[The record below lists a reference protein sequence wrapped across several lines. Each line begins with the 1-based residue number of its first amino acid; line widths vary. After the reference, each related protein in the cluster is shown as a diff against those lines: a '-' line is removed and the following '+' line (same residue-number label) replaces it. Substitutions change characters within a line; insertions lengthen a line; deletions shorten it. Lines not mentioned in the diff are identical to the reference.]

1 MMKKKN
7 YQIPVTE
14 KVVVG
19 DPLMVEVIAW
29 SPTPV
34 SRQEDAKEN
43 DEVVDEDDFPNLPNP
58 FSGHSDNSES
68 K

>member
-19 DPLMVEVIAW
+19 DPLMVEVIQY
-29 SPTPV
+29 SPTPISV
-34 SRQEDAKEN
+34 QEGKEN